1 MAQTMA
7 RAHRLI
13 AALLVL
19 QGAGHTFVGGPM
31 FFDSIT
37 QAAVWYLCAGLAIML
52 LGAMNVVMYQP
63 LASWVRWL
71 VVAGNLL
78 FLLLTLGLLT
88 TSQSWRVQL
97 VVALAAGCL
106 LGSLLSAT
114 GRSRSA
120 VRQS

>member
-1 MAQTMA
+1 MA
-7 RAHRLI
+7 RAHRII

-19 QGAGHTFVGGPM
+19 QGAGHTFIGGPM

-52 LGAMNVVMYQP
+52 LGVMNIAAYQP
-63 LASWVRWL
+63 VAGWVRWV

-88 TSQSWRVQL
+88 TSQSWRVLL
-97 VVALAAGCL
+97 VIALAAGCL
-106 LGSLLSAT
+106 AGSVFSAT
-114 GRSRSA
+114 GTARSA
-120 VRQS
+120 ARPS